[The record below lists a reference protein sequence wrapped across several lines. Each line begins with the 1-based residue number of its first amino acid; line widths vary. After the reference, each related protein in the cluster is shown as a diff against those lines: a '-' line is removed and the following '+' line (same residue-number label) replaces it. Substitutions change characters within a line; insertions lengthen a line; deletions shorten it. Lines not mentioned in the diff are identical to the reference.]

1 VSSEPHADRDTSDA
15 DWITVALLG
24 RARGNRG
31 ELTAISLSKPERY
44 GHLREVWLFPPASSR
59 IVEAAW
65 FHGQELILKFQ
76 GVDSIAEAE
85 ALEGCEVRVPSS
97 ARWPLE
103 AGEYYE
109 SDLLG
114 CEVVERATG
123 ASLGRVTAF
132 TEAGAARLL
141 ELDNGLL
148 IPFARSICVAIWP
161 HARRILVELPAGLKE
176 LNQA

>member
-1 VSSEPHADRDTSDA
+1 
-15 DWITVALLG
+15 VAVLG

-31 ELTAISLSKPERY
+31 ELTAISLSKPERF
-44 GHLREVWLFPPASSR
+44 GALGEVWLFPQGSR
-59 IVEAAW
+59 QMVEAAW
-65 FHGQELILKFQ
+65 FHGEELILKFQ
-76 GVDSIAEAE
+76 GVDTISAAEAM
-85 ALEGCEVRVPSS
+85 EGSEVRVPRS

-123 ASLGRVTAF
+123 ISLGRVWRWQ
-132 TEAGAARLL
+132 EAGAAPLL
-141 ELDNGLL
+141 ELEGGLL
-148 IPFARSICVAIWP
+148 IPFARSICVAIEP
-161 HARRILVELPAGLKE
+161 EARRILVELPGGLKE